1 MRNLRRRLEEG
12 RAVVAGVLSGT
23 SGDGIDVVL
32 TRPEI
37 SRGRDGV
44 SRLRACAN
52 RHFATMPFPAEL
64 SSRVRTALDGSE
76 ALGVREVAL
85 LSRDLGTAFGEAVR
99 DLARRHSVEVD
110 LVGSHGLTVYH
121 HDGDEPSGAASLQLG
136 EGDFLSEAAGGVA
149 VVSDFRQRD
158 LAAGG
163 EGAPIS
169 VLADDVVFAAAPR
182 PTAILNLGGLANLS
196 WLDEGVESLAFDTG
210 PAGSLLDGLARRL
223 LGRAFDPNGEMA
235 ASAAP
240 RPDLLERWLAHPF
253 FSLAPPKSTG
263 RDTFGE
269 AWIDRLLEAEGA
281 GLASPEALLATGVE
295 LVARTVARGVRE
307 HLPRPPETLWIA
319 GGGLHNR
326 TLFTALERHLG
337 AGVPRSSSKI
347 GVDPDAREA
356 LVFAVLAVRALL
368 GEAVTRPSATGARAG
383 RILGKITP
391 PAR

>member
-1 MRNLRRRLEEG
+1 LRRRLEEG

-32 TRPEI
+32 ARPEI
-37 SRGRDGV
+37 SRGRDGIP
-44 SRLRACAN
+44 RLRACAS
-52 RHFATMPFPAEL
+52 RHFATTPFPVEL
-64 SSRVRTALDGSE
+64 GSRVRAALDG
-76 ALGVREVAL
+76 AGVLGVREVAL
-85 LSRDLGTAFGEAVR
+85 LSRDLGLAFGEAVR
-99 DLARRHSVEVD
+99 NLARRHSVEVD

-136 EGDFLSEAAGGVA
+136 DGDFLSEAAGGVA

-196 WLDEGVESLAFDTG
+196 WLEEGAEPLAFDTG

-223 LGRAFDPNGEMA
+223 LGRPFDPGGGSA
-235 ASAAP
+235 AGAAP
-240 RPDLLERWLAHPF
+240 RPDLVERWLEHPF

-269 AWIDRLLEAEGA
+269 AWIDGLLEAEGTDS
-281 GLASPEALLATGVE
+281 ASPPALLATAVE

-307 HLPRPPETLWIA
+307 HLPRAPQTVWIA

-326 TLFTALERHLG
+326 TLVTALERHLG

-383 RILGKITP
+383 RILGKITS